1 MAASNGGVS
10 ALWAVSMG
18 EGQSGG
24 GEWTENARERP
35 LLSLCL
41 FTVDETSGSVR
52 ARKRIER
59 LQQQLGEGEVEIEV
73 IDVLARPDLAE
84 EEEVLATPAL
94 IRFRPLP
101 RRKVI
106 GDLSDWETVVAS
118 LSLPDPAAPAAGSG
132 GRSEASQS
140 GRPGDAAT

>member
-1 MAASNGGVS
+1 
-10 ALWAVSMG
+10 MG
-18 EGQSGG
+18 EGRSDG

-35 LLSLCL
+35 PLSLCL

-52 ARKRIER
+52 ARRRLER
-59 LQQQLGEGEVEIEV
+59 LQQQLGQGEVEITV

-94 IRFRPLP
+94 IRLRPLP

-118 LSLPDPAAPAAGSG
+118 LNLPDPVAAAGSG
-132 GRSEASQS
+132 GRSGASQS
-140 GRPGDAAT
+140 GRPSDAAT

>member
-1 MAASNGGVS
+1 
-10 ALWAVSMG
+10 MG
-18 EGQSGG
+18 EGRAGE

-52 ARKRIER
+52 ARTRLER

-101 RRKVI
+101 RRNVI
-106 GDLSDWETVVAS
+106 GDLSDWETVVAT
-118 LSLPDPAAPAAGSG
+118 LNLPDPAAPAAGSG
-132 GRSEASQS
+132 GRSESSQS